1 MMTSFTPK
9 LALRLLCSVLPFAFT
24 TFLVFA
30 TALRSKEI
38 TLTAIEL
45 YAGPAGQSYVQ
56 ITAVLINDK
65 VELRLC
71 GSSPKIDKSAY
82 GKLTKVVLGVGDSV
96 EYGAD
101 GVLTLIRGGNS
112 SCVVPSN
119 LKFEKNAP
127 VTPADLASHGVL
139 RAKVLSSGSSAVEAL
154 PPMKPGMKLVF
165 VPAPDVELAEYLRA
179 DRSSTIS
186 FWQDY
191 LARYPATSHTIQAKE
206 SLASLLAEDGERD
219 LALYTKS
226 LASPPSYQGLKSAK
240 LRADQALSVVPNFTP
255 ASKLN
260 DDVHGEL
267 EKMVAQGR
275 MEMDAYNKALA
286 ARSPGYVHL
295 ANAAE
300 IADAAIRI
308 DSEFSPVV
316 DFYAATTHG
325 SSVLESSVASAE
337 SMTNGKHY
345 DEAYAAIARY
355 RAFAG
360 EVTRISA
367 VVDAVYVSHY
377 DRGQELA
384 TAQDWANAVSEFRKA
399 IEVKATAE
407 AASAL
412 KDSESGL
419 EALNNKNAAA
429 AALQQSQQF
438 GQQHDYIGAYEV
450 LANLQPAQRSLVA
463 AEMEELSPSYIA
475 SASDTAKQIEKA
487 HDPIKG
493 LADEVEIE
501 RAYGYLQRAYALN
514 VDPNLKDR
522 IDGLADKLSQY
533 YLEQG
538 KLYLDKPLGSG
549 AGLGWSFLDKALPYK
564 ASNLDAIRDEL
575 TKAASAYQMRSRLS
589 IRVVFRDQTSRRDSS
604 GFADQLADSIA
615 TGLESSG
622 LPVKIIRPGDNP
634 AVDVNFQLVGD
645 VLQHGRTI
653 VLTSVPKDSKYRA
666 GEQDLPNDTWN
677 AANREYEI
685 AVLELQGVQGSL
697 QAIIPKGKQKK
708 IDEANAK
715 VAAAQKKVEEAHV
728 KLDSIPK
735 TLPTDIIKPYTYT
748 EKTIELSAIVQLRFR
763 LLDSSGNEVEST
775 TPVTREARKT
785 FTILENVKP
794 EDTEG
799 VKAQGSVP
807 DEIQFLTDV
816 ENNTRDTLIKAV
828 TESAA
833 KLPDKIFEK
842 ALKQMADGDNDG
854 AAESFILYLNS
865 TPVGEN
871 PNHQRGE
878 RFLLE
883 QYNIRHVFS
892 PL

>member
-1 MMTSFTPK
+1 
-9 LALRLLCSVLPFAFT
+9 
-24 TFLVFA
+24 
-30 TALRSKEI
+30 
-38 TLTAIEL
+38 
-45 YAGPAGQSYVQ
+45 
-56 ITAVLINDK
+56 
-65 VELRLC
+65 
-71 GSSPKIDKSAY
+71 
-82 GKLTKVVLGVGDSV
+82 
-96 EYGAD
+96 
-101 GVLTLIRGGNS
+101 
-112 SCVVPSN
+112 
-119 LKFEKNAP
+119 
-127 VTPADLASHGVL
+127 
-139 RAKVLSSGSSAVEAL
+139 
-154 PPMKPGMKLVF
+154 
-165 VPAPDVELAEYLRA
+165 
-179 DRSSTIS
+179 
-186 FWQDY
+186 
-191 LARYPATSHTIQAKE
+191 
-206 SLASLLAEDGERD
+206 
-219 LALYTKS
+219 
-226 LASPPSYQGLKSAK
+226 
-240 LRADQALSVVPNFTP
+240 
-255 ASKLN
+255 
-260 DDVHGEL
+260 
-267 EKMVAQGR
+267 
-275 MEMDAYNKALA
+275 
-286 ARSPGYVHL
+286 
-295 ANAAE
+295 
-300 IADAAIRI
+300 
-308 DSEFSPVV
+308 
-316 DFYAATTHG
+316 
-325 SSVLESSVASAE
+325 
-337 SMTNGKHY
+337 
-345 DEAYAAIARY
+345 
-355 RAFAG
+355 
-360 EVTRISA
+360 
-367 VVDAVYVSHY
+367 
-377 DRGQELA
+377 
-384 TAQDWANAVSEFRKA
+384 
-399 IEVKATAE
+399 
-407 AASAL
+407 
-412 KDSESGL
+412 
-419 EALNNKNAAA
+419 
-429 AALQQSQQF
+429 
-438 GQQHDYIGAYEV
+438 
-450 LANLQPAQRSLVA
+450 LQPAQRSLVA
-463 AEMEELSPSYIA
+463 AEMEELSSSYIA

-549 AGLGWSFLDKALPYK
+549 AGLGWSYLDKALPYK
-564 ASNLDAIRDEL
+564 ASNLDAIRDEI

-604 GFADQLADSIA
+604 GFADRLADSIA

-634 AVDVNFQLVGD
+634 VVDVNFQFVGD

-735 TLPTDIIKPYTYT
+735 TLPTDLIKPYTYT

-775 TPVTREARKT
+775 TPVTREAKKT

-816 ENNTRDTLIKAV
+816 ENSTRDTLIKAV

-865 TPVGEN
+865 MPVGEN
-871 PNHQRGE
+871 PNRQRGE

>member
-1 MMTSFTPK
+1 
-9 LALRLLCSVLPFAFT
+9 
-24 TFLVFA
+24 
-30 TALRSKEI
+30 
-38 TLTAIEL
+38 
-45 YAGPAGQSYVQ
+45 
-56 ITAVLINDK
+56 
-65 VELRLC
+65 
-71 GSSPKIDKSAY
+71 
-82 GKLTKVVLGVGDSV
+82 
-96 EYGAD
+96 
-101 GVLTLIRGGNS
+101 
-112 SCVVPSN
+112 
-119 LKFEKNAP
+119 
-127 VTPADLASHGVL
+127 
-139 RAKVLSSGSSAVEAL
+139 
-154 PPMKPGMKLVF
+154 
-165 VPAPDVELAEYLRA
+165 
-179 DRSSTIS
+179 
-186 FWQDY
+186 
-191 LARYPATSHTIQAKE
+191 
-206 SLASLLAEDGERD
+206 
-219 LALYTKS
+219 
-226 LASPPSYQGLKSAK
+226 
-240 LRADQALSVVPNFTP
+240 
-255 ASKLN
+255 
-260 DDVHGEL
+260 
-267 EKMVAQGR
+267 
-275 MEMDAYNKALA
+275 
-286 ARSPGYVHL
+286 
-295 ANAAE
+295 
-300 IADAAIRI
+300 
-308 DSEFSPVV
+308 
-316 DFYAATTHG
+316 
-325 SSVLESSVASAE
+325 
-337 SMTNGKHY
+337 
-345 DEAYAAIARY
+345 
-355 RAFAG
+355 
-360 EVTRISA
+360 
-367 VVDAVYVSHY
+367 
-377 DRGQELA
+377 
-384 TAQDWANAVSEFRKA
+384 
-399 IEVKATAE
+399 
-407 AASAL
+407 
-412 KDSESGL
+412 
-419 EALNNKNAAA
+419 
-429 AALQQSQQF
+429 
-438 GQQHDYIGAYEV
+438 
-450 LANLQPAQRSLVA
+450 
-463 AEMEELSPSYIA
+463 
-475 SASDTAKQIEKA
+475 
-487 HDPIKG
+487 
-493 LADEVEIE
+493 
-501 RAYGYLQRAYALN
+501 
-514 VDPNLKDR
+514 
-522 IDGLADKLSQY
+522 
-533 YLEQG
+533 
-538 KLYLDKPLGSG
+538 
-549 AGLGWSFLDKALPYK
+549 
-564 ASNLDAIRDEL
+564 
-575 TKAASAYQMRSRLS
+575 MRSRLS

-775 TPVTREARKT
+775 TPVTREAKKT

-816 ENNTRDTLIKAV
+816 ENSTRDTLIKAV

-865 TPVGEN
+865 MPVGEN
-871 PNHQRGE
+871 PNRQRGE